1 MTQHLI
7 AGARPWGGEVCDV
20 LVRDG
25 VIAARGMHLQAAPD
39 AHRIDGAGC
48 LLLPGLVDAH
58 THLDKTL
65 IGTPW
70 HAHRAGPNLIDKITN
85 ERKVMAELGLDPALQ
100 SARMARHMLSRGTT
114 AIRSHVDIGP
124 ENRLE
129 AFHGVAA
136 TRQADA
142 DLVTIQIVAFPQ
154 TGMLIQPGVTE
165 LMEEAVKEGADAV
178 GGLDPIGIDRDPKGQ
193 LDAIFAI
200 AGRHGCEVDIHLHD
214 MGELGAITV
223 EMMAERTL
231 ALGLQGKVTV
241 SHGYFLGEIGHG
253 RLKGLIE
260 KLVAAD
266 IAVMTAGC
274 PGRWPIPPITKLVD
288 AGVRM
293 FAGSDGVRDSWGPLN
308 NGDMLERAYQLA
320 WQSDYDR
327 DPAIETCLSLA
338 TYGGAQAMGLKG
350 YGLDVGCRADLVLVQ
365 GETAAEAVCYH
376 SPRRLVMSGGRIM
389 VEDGKLLLDMP

>member
-1 MTQHLI
+1 MNETLI
-7 AGARPWGGEVCDV
+7 TGSRPWGGETCDV

-25 VIAARGMHLQAAPD
+25 VIAARGADLQAAPD
-39 AHRIDGAGC
+39 ARRVDGAGC

-65 IGTPW
+65 IGLPW

-85 ERKVMAELGLDPALQ
+85 ERAVMAELGLDPALQ
-100 SARMARHMLSRGTT
+100 SARMVRHMLSRGTT

-124 ENRLE
+124 DNRLSH
-129 AFHGVAA
+129 FHGVAK

-142 DLVTIQIVAFPQ
+142 ALSTIQIVAFPQ
-154 TGMLIQPGVTE
+154 TGMLTQPGVTE

-178 GGLDPIGIDRDPKGQ
+178 GGLDPIGIDRDPRGQ
-193 LDAIFAI
+193 LDAVFAI
-200 AGRHGCEVDIHLHD
+200 ADRHGCEIDIHLHD
-214 MGELGAITV
+214 MGEIGAITV

-241 SHGYFLGEIGHG
+241 SHGYFLGDIGHG
-253 RLKGLIE
+253 RLKGIIE
-260 KLVAAD
+260 KLVEAD

-274 PGRWPIPPITKLVD
+274 PGRWPIPPIVKLVE

-293 FAGSDGVRDSWGPLN
+293 FSGSDGVRDSWGPFN

-327 DPAIETCLSLA
+327 DPAIETCLALA
-338 TYGGAQAMGLKG
+338 TFGGAQAMGLKG
-350 YGLDVGCRADLVLVQ
+350 YGLDVGCRADLVMVAA
-365 GETAAEAVCYH
+365 ETPAEAVCYH
-376 SPRRLVMSGGRIM
+376 PPRRLVMSGGRIV
-389 VEDGKLLLDMP
+389 VEDGRLLLDMP

>member
-1 MTQHLI
+1 MSDIVI
-7 AGARPWGGEVCDV
+7 AGARPWGGEACDV

-25 VIAARGMHLQAAPD
+25 LIAARGRDVAAAPD
-39 AHRIDGAGC
+39 ACRIDGTGC

-65 IGTPW
+65 IGLPW

-85 ERKVMAELGLDPALQ
+85 ERAVMAGLGLDPALQ
-100 SARMARHMLSRGTT
+100 SARMVRHMLSRGTT

-124 ENRLE
+124 DNRLSH
-129 AFHGVAA
+129 FHGVAA

-142 DLVTIQIVAFPQ
+142 VLSTIQIVAFPQ
-154 TGMLIQPGVTE
+154 TGMLIQPGVAE

-231 ALGLQGKVTV
+231 ALGLQGRVTV

-253 RLKGLIE
+253 RLKGLVE
-260 KLVAAD
+260 KLVEAD

-274 PGRWPIPPITKLVD
+274 PGRWPILPIARLVG

-293 FAGSDGVRDSWGPLN
+293 FSGSDGVRDSWGPLN

-327 DPAIETCLSLA
+327 DPDIETCLKLA
-338 TYGGAQAMGLKG
+338 TYGGAQAMGLQG
-350 YGLDVGCRADLVLVQ
+350 YGLDVGCRADLVLVAA
-365 GETAAEAVCYH
+365 ETAAEAVCYH
-376 SPRRLVMSGGRIM
+376 PPRRLVMTGGHIV
-389 VEDGKLLLDMP
+389 VEDGRLLLDMP

>member
-1 MTQHLI
+1 MRDIVI
-7 AGARPWGGEVCDV
+7 AGARPWGGEVCDI

-25 VIAARGMHLQAAPD
+25 QIAARGKAIDAAPD
-39 AHRIDGAGC
+39 ARRIDGTGC

-65 IGTPW
+65 IGLPW

-85 ERKVMAELGLDPALQ
+85 ERAVMAELGLDPALQ
-100 SARMARHMLSRGTT
+100 SARMVRHMLSRGTT

-165 LMEEAVKEGADAV
+165 LMEEAVKEGADAI
-178 GGLDPIGIDRDPKGQ
+178 GGLDPIRIDRGPKGQ

-200 AGRHGCEVDIHLHD
+200 ADRHGCEVDIHLHD
-214 MGELGAITV
+214 MGEIGAITV

-241 SHGYFLGEIGHG
+241 SHGYFLGDIGHG
-253 RLKGLIE
+253 RLKGIVE
-260 KLVAAD
+260 KLVVAD

-274 PGRWPIPPITKLVD
+274 PGRWPIPPIAKLAD

-293 FAGSDGVRDSWGPLN
+293 FSGSDGVRDSWGPLN

-327 DPAIETCLSLA
+327 DPDIETCLKLA
-338 TYGGAQAMGLKG
+338 TFGGARAMGLKD
-350 YGLDVGCRADLVLVQ
+350 YGLDVGCRADLVLVAA
-365 GETAAEAVCYH
+365 ETAAEAVCYH
-376 SPRRLVMSGGRIM
+376 PLRRLVMTGGRIV
-389 VEDGKLLLDMP
+389 VEDGRLLLDMP